1 MTNRHRREAISNEGM
16 TKMRLKKPFVAIAT
30 AGLLTLAACGGSG
43 DGNGDTGASGG
54 AGVDTENLGNT
65 GDGKDAT
72 REGPVEIDGATEG
85 GTVTVLTATGF
96 TTPIDPADLYY
107 TDTNAIM
114 TGLVMRQLTQYVY
127 DEASGNMVLV
137 PDLATDLGTP
147 NDDFTEW
154 TFTLRD
160 GVKWEDGSPVT
171 AEQVKWG
178 MERSFDG
185 QTFVNGPGLYY
196 TNPYLLGGE
205 KWGGPYSDP
214 KGKDEA
220 ISVDGNTI
228 TVKMAKPFPDF
239 DYYVSFPAM
248 GPVPEGKVS
257 DPATYGQRP
266 WSSGPYKIKK
276 YVVGKSLVLERNDQ
290 WDPATDPGRT
300 QYPDGYNFKGGQN
313 PDSIDQLLLNDQGD
327 AQTTLTYDDIDA
339 KNYDQFT
346 TQANDRLVIGGSP
359 CTYFYALD
367 NRTITDKK
375 VREAVLWALPY
386 KEQVLAA
393 GLIPEV
399 NAIPA
404 TNLMPPGIPG
414 REEFNPVPDHEPF
427 QTDAEKAKQLLE
439 DSGNLGFELKFLFRT
454 DLDTDVSGKDVL
466 VKAFEAAGF
475 KVKPVASTVNDYVAD
490 RDDPKGD
497 INIRSYGWCSDWP
510 SGATWIPPIFQST
523 DIEKVGFGTNEAAFN
538 NPEID
543 DEINGVFELPADEQP
558 AAWNALDEKVMTD
571 YLPVI
576 PRYYT
581 GVIAAHGSKVV
592 GFENDNTL
600 GMPTFKQI
608 WLQQ

>member
-1 MTNRHRREAISNEGM
+1 
-16 TKMRLKKPFVAIAT
+16 MRLKKPFVALAT
-30 AGLLTLAACGGSG
+30 AGLLTLAACGGGG
-43 DGNGDTGASGG
+43 DSEDPG
-54 AGVDTENLGNT
+54 AGDSNAIDQENLGNT
-65 GDGKDAT
+65 GSGQDPT
-72 REGPVEIDGATEG
+72 REGPVTIEGATEG
-85 GTVTVLTATGF
+85 GTVTVLTSTGF

-114 TGLVMRQLTQYVY
+114 TGLVTRQLTQYAF
-127 DEASGNMVLV
+127 DPESGNMILV

-160 GVKWEDGSPVT
+160 GVKWETGDPIT
-171 AEQVKWG
+171 AEEVKWG

-185 QTFVNGPGLYY
+185 ETFVNGPGLYY
-196 TNPYLLGGE
+196 TNPYFLDGE

-214 KGKDEA
+214 KGSSGA
-220 ISVDGNTI
+220 ITVDGNDI
-228 TVKMAKPFPDF
+228 TVKMSKPFPDF
-239 DYYVSFPAM
+239 PFYASFPAM
-248 GPVPEGKVS
+248 GPAPLGKAS
-257 DPATYGQRP
+257 DPAKYAQRP
-266 WSSGPYKIKK
+266 LASGPYKIKK
-276 YVVGKSLVLERNDQ
+276 YVVGKSLELERNDQ
-290 WDPATDPGRT
+290 WDPATDPART
-300 QYPDGYNFKGGQN
+300 AYPDAYNFKGGQN
-313 PDSIDQLLLNDQGD
+313 PDQIDQLLLADQGD
-327 AQTTLTYDDIDA
+327 AQSTLTYDDIQA
-339 KNYDQFT
+339 TNYEAFT

-367 NRTITDKK
+367 NRVITDKA

-386 KEQVLAA
+386 KEQVLAS
-393 GLIPEV
+393 GLIPDI

-427 QTDAEKAKQLLE
+427 QTDAARAKQLLE
-439 DSGNLGFELKFLFRT
+439 ESDNLGFELKFLFRT
-454 DLDTDVSGKDVL
+454 DLDTDVAGKDVL

-475 KVKPVASTVNDYVAD
+475 KVKPIASTVNDYVAD
-490 RDDPKGD
+490 RDDPDGP

-523 DIEKVGFGTNEAAFN
+523 DIDKVGFGTNEAAFN
-538 NPEID
+538 VPEVDQAIED
-543 DEINGVFELPADEQP
+543 VFTLPTEEQP
-558 AAWNALDEKVMTD
+558 AAWNALDEQVMTE

-581 GVIAAHGSKVV
+581 GVIQAHGSKVMNM
-592 GFENDNTL
+592 ENDNTL

-608 WLQQ
+608 WVSQ